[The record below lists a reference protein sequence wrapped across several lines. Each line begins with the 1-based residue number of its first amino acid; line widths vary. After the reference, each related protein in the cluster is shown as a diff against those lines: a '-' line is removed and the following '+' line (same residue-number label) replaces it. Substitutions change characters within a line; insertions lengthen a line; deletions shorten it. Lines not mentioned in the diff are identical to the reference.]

1 MPREIK
7 IFARGFIYSK
17 SEKFELYESLFVK
30 VLYIICDKFL
40 CESLLKLAHLQKIH
54 TLLKYFYPARM
65 AELVD
70 ALDSGS
76 SDCKVVEVRVLFRA
90 SYQQNIIYLS

>member
-1 MPREIK
+1 MS
-7 IFARGFIYSK
+7 FYFLARGKYYI
-17 SEKFELYESLFVK
+17 LFAK
-30 VLYIICDKFL
+30 NFYY
-40 CESLLKLAHLQKIH
+40 ESLLKLSHLQKIH

-76 SDCKVVEVRVLFRA
+76 SDRKVVEVRVLFRA
-90 SYQQNIIYLS
+90 SVHNY